1 MIRVSRLNGVAL
13 GLNADLI
20 ERIEQTP
27 DTVVTLVDGKKLL
40 VADTPDEIIERVIQF
55 RATVL
60 ARVPFI
66 DTGET
71 EVQPGLRVVSD
82 GEEL

>member
-1 MIRVSRLNGVAL
+1 MIRVSRLNGGAL

-27 DTVVTLVDGKKLL
+27 DTVVTLVGGKKLL
-40 VADTPDEIIERVIQF
+40 VADTPDEIIERVITF

-66 DTGET
+66 DTSET
-71 EVQPGLRVVSD
+71 EVQPVLRVVSHR
-82 GEEL
+82 EEL

>member
-1 MIRVSRLNGVAL
+1 MIRVSRLNGGAL

-27 DTVVTLVDGKKLL
+27 DTVITLISGKKLL
-40 VADTPDEIIERVIQF
+40 LSDTPDEIIERIISF

-66 DTGET
+66 DTSET
-71 EVQPGLRVVSD
+71 EVQPVLRVVSD

>member
-1 MIRVSRLNGVAL
+1 MIRVSRLNGGAL

-27 DTVVTLVDGKKLL
+27 DTVVTLVGGKKLL
-40 VADTPDEIIERVIQF
+40 VADTPDEIIERVITF

-66 DTGET
+66 DTSET
-71 EVQPGLRVVSD
+71 EVQPVLRVVSD
-82 GEEL
+82 REEL

>member
-1 MIRVSRLNGVAL
+1 MIRVSRLNGGAL

-27 DTVVTLVDGKKLL
+27 DTVVTLVGGKKLL
-40 VADTPDEIIERVIQF
+40 VADTPDEIIERVVQF

-66 DTGET
+66 DTSEI
-71 EVQPGLRVVSD
+71 EVQPVLRVVSD
-82 GEEL
+82 LEEL

>member
-1 MIRVSRLNGVAL
+1 MIRVSRLNGGTL

-40 VADTPDEIIERVIQF
+40 LIDTPDEIIEKVVTF

-66 DTGET
+66 DTTET
-71 EVQPGLRVVSD
+71 EIQPVLRVVSD
-82 GEEL
+82 REEL